1 MKECQSTIIDLV
13 MLIYQIPEGPIIE
26 YTFPD
31 SNLKFILFKTL
42 RDLFF
47 SYFFD
52 KLFNFIK
59 LFIF

>member
-1 MKECQSTIIDLV
+1 MSINDNRFNNVDLPD
-13 MLIYQIPEGPIIE
+13 PEGPIIE
-26 YTFPD
+26 YIYPD
-31 SNLKFILFKTL
+31 SNLKFILSKTL

-52 KLFNFIK
+52 KLFNFKK